1 MMRNLKITFNF
12 ILISQYAF
20 GFDFDFDF
28 DFLIINLPVFKY
40 CLGFPYSKN

>member
-28 DFLIINLPVFKY
+28 LIINLRVFKY
-40 CLGFPYSKN
+40 CLGFPYS